1 LAANQG
7 TSGAQFNLAL
17 MYSNSEGVLQDY
29 AEAARWLKLEAE
41 QGLMEAKFN
50 LAMIYFEGEG
60 VLQDYLQ
67 AHMWLNLAAVSGN
80 LKVKEARGL
89 IAENMTS
96 QQIAKTQEMVK
107 ECLASQFKDC
117 D

>member
-1 LAANQG
+1 
-7 TSGAQFNLAL
+7 
-17 MYSNSEGVLQDY
+17 
-29 AEAARWLKLEAE
+29 
-41 QGLMEAKFN
+41 MEAKFN

-107 ECLASQFKDC
+107 ECQASQFKDC